1 MDEICSI
8 EYIFHCA
15 SVFRNALEYVSA
27 KQKYGRLNLF
37 ARFPNGCCRWTSDLL
52 ATYLI
57 DRGVAMERIQVGD
70 SETKQGGY
78 THCWVMIDEK
88 IYVDITADQ
97 FNGKPYFEKYEPI
110 SSCII
115 VERDAYL
122 YELFNA
128 RKTLFTHNIGIE
140 SYSGDIP
147 QKLRVVYNAAVR
159 YIESGI

>member
-1 MDEICSI
+1 MDEILDI
-8 EYIFHCA
+8 EYIFRCA
-15 SVFRNALEYVSA
+15 SVFRNALEYVSE

-57 DRGVAMERIQVGD
+57 DCGVAMERIQVGD

-78 THCWVMIDEK
+78 THCWVMIDEE

-97 FNGKPYFEKYEPI
+97 FNGKPYFKKYEPI
-110 SSCII
+110 SDCFV
-115 VERDAYL
+115 VERDTYL
-122 YELFNA
+122 YELFN
-128 RKTLFTHNIGIE
+128 KTKTYFTHNVGIE

-147 QKLRVVYNAAVR
+147 HKLRVVYDAAVR
-159 YIESGI
+159 YIESGV